1 MDKNSQDVSVKEVL
15 DRMKS
20 VYHVKRDA
28 ELARAMD
35 ISPQTLSSWRQRDA
49 IPYALCVE
57 CARSR
62 KVSLDWLLYGDST
75 DTQPA
80 ESPLSAVTYD
90 GQSLD
95 DLRQELDQVLQT
107 LKKEDIV
114 DLLNEA
120 RHRQKL
126 RLLEKKFE
134 TLQSE
139 IFQTQGAS

>member
-15 DRMKS
+15 DRMKA

-62 KVSLDWLLYGDST
+62 KVSLDWLLYGDT
-75 DTQPA
+75 TETQASEISLAPA
-80 ESPLSAVTYD
+80 TYD
-90 GQSLD
+90 DQSLD
-95 DLRQELDQVLQT
+95 DLMQELDQILQT

-120 RHRQKL
+120 RHRQRL